1 MENEG
6 SLKIVDIDNQRH
18 YLRAEGPSKVPPGSV
33 DDVEFLVTP
42 KEEDSLVFFRT
53 GSRQSVFVY
62 PVQQPL
68 PDGGTLKKRL
78 DTIQKSLRWDS
89 VADLYEY

>member
-1 MENEG
+1 ME
-6 SLKIVDIDNQRH
+6 IDNESH
-18 YLRAEGPSKVPPGSV
+18 YLRAEAPSKVPPGSV
-33 DDVEFLVTP
+33 DDLEFLLAP
-42 KEEDSLVFFRT
+42 EDSLTFFRT

-78 DTIQKSLRWDS
+78 DTIQKGLKWDS

>member
-1 MENEG
+1 M
-6 SLKIVDIDNQRH
+6 DIDNKEH
-18 YLRAEGPSKVPPGSV
+18 YLRAEGQSKVPGQGAI
-33 DDVEFLVTP
+33 DDVEFIVQ
-42 KEEDSLVFFRT
+42 KQDSLVFFRT

-78 DTIQKSLRWDS
+78 DTIQKTLGWQS